1 MTHSANQKEKPCT
14 IYIDQDEQNQLSSQ
28 DIQKLLESSK
38 SDDKIKALKALI
50 IQLIHDDNFPRMIMP
65 VINNIL
71 PFQNETHQLKKV
83 LLYYWEV
90 IK

>member
-1 MTHSANQKEKPCT
+1 MTHSVNQKEKPCT

-28 DIQKLLESSK
+28 EIQKLLESSK
-38 SDDKIKALKALI
+38 ADDKIKALKVLI

-90 IK
+90 NQ